1 MGVEAEVEVGIVGEV
16 VVVAVGDLEAL
27 RRDWER
33 NGESSGMVINHVEL
47 GCGGVAPDIAASAP
61 DAGWAGAGV
70 EGVGSH
76 PSGRRD
82 WGVVVVVVVSLLADD
97 SSHGW
102 ALEAPEEGPEDPMV
116 EPWHP
121 TEGRGD
127 RPHRQL
133 GTSADVH
140 LAAEGRYSDS
150 ACQSTAR
157 CGVAAVL
164 L

>member
-1 MGVEAEVEVGIVGEV
+1 MEVEAEAGIAGEV
-16 VVVAVGDLEAL
+16 VVVAAGDLEAL
-27 RRDWER
+27 HRDWER
-33 NGESSGMVINHVEL
+33 NGESWGMVIDHVEL
-47 GCGGVAPDIAASAP
+47 GCDGVAPDIAASAP

-70 EGVGSH
+70 EGVESH

-82 WGVVVVVVVSLLADD
+82 WGAVVVVVVSLLADD

-102 ALEAPEEGPEDPMV
+102 ARVAPEVGPEDPMV

-121 TEGRGD
+121 TEGREG
-127 RPHRQL
+127 RQHRQL
-133 GTSADVH
+133 GTSADVR

-150 ACQSTAR
+150 ACQSTAHY
-157 CGVAAVL
+157 GVAAVL